1 MTMSK
6 RQTRRSVSFKSE
18 VFERARRHCSGAI
31 PLAAWVE
38 KVVTE
43 ALDDEGAP
51 AVSRDEAVRVVLEQ
65 AEIAKAERAQ
75 AREQDLDAAMRAA
88 FG

>member
-1 MTMSK
+1 MSK

-18 VFERARRHCSGAI
+18 VFERARRHCLGAT
-31 PLAAWVE
+31 PLAAWMERVI
-38 KVVTE
+38 TE

-51 AVSRDEAVRVVLEQ
+51 AVSREEAVRTLRENADIVR
-65 AEIAKAERAQ
+65 AEREREVEAQ
-75 AREQDLDAAMRAA
+75 MARA